1 MTGTSQTNSLREEEE
16 VSYVIHVIPEAVQCC
31 WQYHVLAML
40 AQQACSCGV
49 VVQVEPQPEQLPRLD
64 PAGHFWRL
72 RCGSWSFSA
81 TSILLWRRET

>member
-1 MTGTSQTNSLREEEE
+1 MNLLREEG
-16 VSYVIHVIPEAVQCC
+16 VSYVIHVVAEAVQCC
-31 WQYHVLAML
+31 GQCHILAMMV
-40 AQQACSCGV
+40 QQADFCGV

-64 PAGHFWRL
+64 QAGHFWRL